1 MVIFPDPQDWHTNEL
16 LRDSPTTNSLNWL
29 SHTHS
34 WCCKSFHDIED
45 DDNHIDSDLDASDL
59 ITNEFLN
66 LRSYS
71 IEFLTRCA
79 RPAEFWITTRAWVSQ
94 NFLQKTTFSKKS
106 TFRWGAWPPPL
117 LALSWAPTPSLRS
130 SLKGDWSLCSGLS
143 SLWLAN
149 GGFENMFYTKK
160 SSSSESWHMG
170 RFHGPLI
177 WKENVNKDVSDIFQ
191 VARKS
196 WDGWVYSGRLKVGR
210 VKIQQSFSLS
220 SSINSNLDSRCEKYT
235 FKIGKNCLKCSFKTW
250 IICWWLLLINL

>member
-1 MVIFPDPQDWHTNEL
+1 MRSLAASTLGSILGTYTLSALLSERWLITL
-16 LRDSPTTNSLNWL
+16 LRAVFTVVGKWWFCNPIST
-29 SHTHS
+29 
-34 WCCKSFHDIED
+34 CK
-45 DDNHIDSDLDASDL
+45 
-59 ITNEFLN
+59 
-66 LRSYS
+66 
-71 IEFLTRCA
+71 
-79 RPAEFWITTRAWVSQ
+79 
-94 NFLQKTTFSKKS
+94 
-106 TFRWGAWPPPL
+106 
-117 LALSWAPTPSLRS
+117 
-130 SLKGDWSLCSGLS
+130 
-143 SLWLAN
+143 
-149 GGFENMFYTKK
+149 NMFYPKK